1 MDKNIMVT
9 AAQLGL
15 ALGSV
20 ASCTTVITK
29 ELTDDWF
36 DRKYYEAFRTN
47 HPVKAGLIA
56 YAQGFVDAAVPAA
69 CAAVA
74 AVEWLSISN
83 KKK

>member
-9 AAQLGL
+9 AGEVGL

-20 ASCTTVITK
+20 AACATLLTK

-47 HPVKAGLIA
+47 HPVRAGLIGV
-56 YAQGFVDAAVPAA
+56 AQGFVDAAVPAA
-69 CAAVA
+69 CTAAT
-74 AVEWLSISN
+74 AVGLLFIPD